1 MFPSPLPEPELPSL
15 LLPPSVSTG
24 VTGLLPLP
32 PPLLRL
38 LPLPSPLLLL
48 LSTVLLPSMVST
60 LASVALAS
68 LTLVA
73 STSLALVV
81 SPPLPLQ
88 PLLLLQLLLLLLLLL
103 LLQPVA
109 TEYIQLVA
117 IQIVDK
123 PLYFL
128 ARRMCDELHST
139 TQAINFSFG
148 KVLT

>member
-32 PPLLRL
+32 PPLLL
-38 LPLPSPLLLL
+38 LPLPLLLL
-48 LSTVLLPSMVST
+48 CTVLLPSLAST

-88 PLLLLQLLLLLLLLL
+88 PLLLLLLLL

-139 TQAINFSFG
+139 HKQETS
-148 KVLT
+148 LTVKF

>member
-1 MFPSPLPEPELPSL
+1 MFPSPLPDPSL

-24 VTGLLPLP
+24 VTGLPLP
-32 PPLLRL
+32 PPLLL
-38 LPLPSPLLLL
+38 LPLPLLL

-88 PLLLLQLLLLLLLLL
+88 PLLLLLLLL

-139 TQAINFSFG
+139 HKQETS
-148 KVLT
+148 LTVKF

>member
-32 PPLLRL
+32 PPLLL
-38 LPLPSPLLLL
+38 LPLPLLLL
-48 LSTVLLPSMVST
+48 CTVLLPSLAST

-88 PLLLLQLLLLLLLLL
+88 PLL

-139 TQAINFSFG
+139 HKQETS
-148 KVLT
+148 LTVKF

>member
-32 PPLLRL
+32 PPLLL
-38 LPLPSPLLLL
+38 LPLPLLLL
-48 LSTVLLPSMVST
+48 CTVLLPSLAST

-139 TQAINFSFG
+139 HKQETS
-148 KVLT
+148 LTVKF

>member
-1 MFPSPLPEPELPSL
+1 
-15 LLPPSVSTG
+15 LLPP
-24 VTGLLPLP
+24 L
-32 PPLLRL
+32 
-38 LPLPSPLLLL
+38 PLLLL
-48 LSTVLLPSMVST
+48 CTVLLPSLASTLAST

-88 PLLLLQLLLLLLLLL
+88 PLLLLLLLL

-139 TQAINFSFG
+139 HKQETS
-148 KVLT
+148 LTVKF

>member
-32 PPLLRL
+32 PPLLL
-38 LPLPSPLLLL
+38 LPLPLLLL
-48 LSTVLLPSMVST
+48 CTVLLPS

-68 LTLVA
+68 LTLVV

-139 TQAINFSFG
+139 TQARNFSFG

>member
-1 MFPSPLPEPELPSL
+1 L
-15 LLPPSVSTG
+15 
-24 VTGLLPLP
+24 LLPLP
-32 PPLLRL
+32 
-38 LPLPSPLLLL
+38 LLL

-88 PLLLLQLLLLLLLLL
+88 PLP

-128 ARRMCDELHST
+128 ARRMCDEL
-139 TQAINFSFG
+139 Q
-148 KVLT
+148 LTHKQETSLTVKF